1 MAFFKPTQIEAAKTG
16 EVDTNKPVSPIPH
29 DTTVKAQISAIA
41 WATWEG
47 TQYVQATWTVEA
59 PAEYKD
65 RKVWQSF
72 YLMEKDATRLEQTQ
86 EMLLGIDANCGGKIA
101 ASNPNDVNDITD
113 ALLGNLIGTT
123 MLLKL
128 VVTKAGRNFI
138 AKVSPLSKESAQPV
152 AAPAFEVPD
161 PDMPF

>member
-16 EVDTNKPVSPIPH
+16 EVDTNKPVAPIPH
-29 DTTVKAQISAIA
+29 DTTVKAKISAIS

-47 TQYVQATWTVEA
+47 TQYIQATWTVEA
-59 PAEYKD
+59 PAEYKE

-101 ASNPNDVNDITD
+101 ASNPQDVGDITD

-138 AKVSPLSKESAQPV
+138 AKVSPLAKESAMPV
-152 AAPAFEVPD
+152 NPIAAPAYDDDVP
-161 PDMPF
+161 F

>member
-1 MAFFKPTQIEAAKTG
+1 MAFFKPKQIEAAKTG
-16 EVDTNKPVSPIPH
+16 EVDTNKPIAPIPH

-41 WATWEG
+41 WTSWEG
-47 TQYVQATWTVEA
+47 NQYVSATWTVEA

-72 YLMEKDATRLEQTQ
+72 YLMETDAAKLEQTQ
-86 EMLLGIDANCGGKIA
+86 EMLLAVDANCGGKIA
-101 ASNPNDVNDITD
+101 AANPQSVNDITD
-113 ALLGNLIGTT
+113 ALLSNLIGTT

-138 AKVSPLSKESAQPV
+138 AKVSPLSKEQSQQAPQP
-152 AAPAFEVPD
+152 ESYD
-161 PDMPF
+161 DDIPF